1 MGIKKLSW
9 VFFPDTENGYYET
22 RILPTENNFK
32 VIIKKINEI
41 IEKIS
46 PENEDDDEENK

>member
-9 VFFPDTENGYYET
+9 IFFPDTENGYYET
-22 RILPTENNFK
+22 RILPTEDNFK
-32 VIIKKINEI
+32 VIIRKINEI

-46 PENEDDDEENK
+46 PEDDEECEE